1 MQYFRC
7 KIEFE
12 KAFTSMAFYWVQ
24 IKVFLSGN
32 FDFLN
37 FSPSTRPKFPKF
49 PSNFS
54 SKTKTSKFPIKN
66 HSRTV
71 PKHSITTIM
80 HFKLNF
86 SLYLSNSSGFASC
99 RMQKTTQNVH
109 KHFERQKKNI
119 FCWKSEILFCYYVLV
134 SKLFLK
140 WISVVLLFHYFINSI
155 FAFKSLFYVKIYS
168 FERIFFSGEF
178 LT

>member
-1 MQYFRC
+1 MKRLLHRWH
-7 KIEFE
+7 
-12 KAFTSMAFYWVQ
+12 FTEYKSKSFYRE
-24 IKVFLSGN
+24 ILI
-32 FDFLN
+32 FLN

-109 KHFERQKKNI
+109 KHFERQKKI
-119 FCWKSEILFCYYVLV
+119 FFLLKIRDFIL
-134 SKLFLK
+134 
-140 WISVVLLFHYFINSI
+140 LLRSSFKII
-155 FAFKSLFYVKIYS
+155 FKMNKCRFVISLFY
-168 FERIFFSGEF
+168 
-178 LT
+178 